1 MREKKWVPNIYQP
14 DDEAAIVK
22 RLEKLAA
29 KGWLLER
36 AGAWGWSLRR
46 VEPAQVRYALT
57 YFPEASV
64 FDPGPTEDQETYA
77 DYCRAAGWEF
87 VTSYGPVQYFRS
99 TRPDPAPIET
109 DEGAKLEAIHRTKTK
124 NTLLASGL
132 VLVVL
137 AIFWSG
143 QLRVLRQTPLSV
155 LSDNVRLAILAV
167 FLILSLCA
175 VIAPVDYLIWYIRS
189 KRSVENGGAC
199 LPSRTW
205 LRSAANILLLS
216 CPAALLGVVLAAAG
230 SVRRGLLVLALLILR
245 FLPYAALWTVF
256 HLLRRRGRDRASVR
270 KGYIIAAVIAWIGI
284 MVLDIAFLDSDILTA
299 PDRQPEQIYVDSDG
313 DSHNLYADDLPVTLE
328 DLGIQVTASDH
339 CSYERNHSASPL
351 VSYTTYEQRAAS
363 EESDLPWLLYGVA
376 DFAWDGMAKE
386 QMERM
391 VYGGPVVMGG
401 QIFILRESNAVE
413 DPRWGA
419 DQTYYKPR
427 TTGKR
432 NGGEWL
438 LRYGNRLVGIRQVGW
453 ELTDERVEILREA
466 LSGQ

>member
-29 KGWLLER
+29 KGWFLER
-36 AGAWGWSLRR
+36 AENWGWTLRR
-46 VEPAQVRYALT
+46 GKPAQVRYAVT
-57 YFPEASV
+57 YFPGASV

-87 VTSYGPVQYFRS
+87 VSSYGPVQYFRS
-99 TRPDPAPIET
+99 DLPDPVPIET
-109 DEGAKLEAIHRTKTK
+109 DQGEKLAAIHRTKTK

-175 VIAPVDYLIWYIRS
+175 VIAPVDYMIWYFRS

-216 CPAALLGVVLAAAG
+216 CPAVLLGVVLAAAG

-284 MVLDIAFLDSDILTA
+284 MVLDIAFLDSDILAA
-299 PDRQPEQIYVDSDG
+299 PGRQPDQIYVDSHG

-328 DLGIQVTASDH
+328 DLGIEVKTTDR
-339 CSYERNHSASPL
+339 CSYRAWNSTSIL
-351 VSYTTYEQRAAS
+351 VSYSTYEQRAAS

-376 DFAWDGMAKE
+376 DFAWEGLARE

-401 QIFILRESNAVE
+401 QIFVLRESNAVE

-419 DQTYYKPR
+419 DQAYFSSSS
-427 TTGKR
+427 
-432 NGGEWL
+432 NDGGEWL
-438 LRYGNRLVGIRQVGW
+438 LRYGDRLVSIRQRGW

>member
-29 KGWLLER
+29 KGWFLER
-36 AGAWGWSLRR
+36 AENWGWTLRR
-46 VEPAQVRYALT
+46 GKPAQVRYAVT
-57 YFPEASV
+57 YFPGASV

-87 VTSYGPVQYFRS
+87 VSSYGPVQYFRS
-99 TRPDPAPIET
+99 DLPDPAPIET
-109 DEGAKLEAIHRTKTK
+109 DQGEKLAAIHRAMTKT
-124 NTLLASGL
+124 TLLVYGL
-132 VLVVL
+132 ALVCALLLL
-137 AIFWSG
+137 AE
-143 QLRVLRQTPLSV
+143 QMQTLRQTPFSV
-155 LSDNVRLAILAV
+155 LSSNGELVFLAV
-167 FLILSLCA
+167 FFVMGLCA
-175 VIAPVDYLIWYIRS
+175 VIVPADYLIWYFRS
-189 KRSVENGGAC
+189 KQSVEDGGAC
-199 LPSRTW
+199 LPGHTW
-205 LRSAANILLLS
+205 LRYVTNITLLL
-216 CPAALLGVVLAAAG
+216 CLAVLLGVVLAAAG

-284 MVLDIAFLDSDILTA
+284 MVLDIAFLDSDILAA
-299 PDRQPEQIYVDSDG
+299 PGRQPDQIYVDSHG

-328 DLGIQVTASDH
+328 DLGIEVKTTDR
-339 CSYERNHSASPL
+339 CSYRAWNSTSIL
-351 VSYTTYEQRAAS
+351 VSYSTYEQRAAS

-376 DFAWDGMAKE
+376 DFAWEGLARE

-401 QIFILRESNAVE
+401 QIFVLRESNAVE

-419 DQTYYKPR
+419 DQAYFSSSS
-427 TTGKR
+427 
-432 NGGEWL
+432 NDGGEWL
-438 LRYGNRLVGIRQVGW
+438 LRYGDRLVGIRQVGW

>member
-29 KGWLLER
+29 KGWFLER
-36 AGAWGWSLRR
+36 AENWGWTLRR
-46 VEPAQVRYALT
+46 GKPAQVRYAVT
-57 YFPEASV
+57 YFPGASV

-87 VTSYGPVQYFRS
+87 VSSYGPVQYFRS
-99 TRPDPAPIET
+99 DLPDPVPIET
-109 DEGAKLEAIHRTKTK
+109 DQGEKLAAIHRTKTK

-175 VIAPVDYLIWYIRS
+175 VIAPMDYLIWYFRS

-230 SVRRGLLVLALLILR
+230 SVRRIALFLVLLVLQ

-284 MVLDIAFLDSDILTA
+284 MVLDIAFLDSDILAA
-299 PDRQPEQIYVDSDG
+299 PGRQPDQIYVDSHG

-328 DLGIQVTASDH
+328 DLGIEVKTTDR
-339 CSYERNHSASPL
+339 CSYRAWNSTSIL
-351 VSYTTYEQRAAS
+351 VSYSTYDQSAEG
-363 EESDLPWLLYGVA
+363 EESDLPWLRYGVA
-376 DFAWDGMAKE
+376 DFAQEWMAETCLDGMVHE
-386 QMERM
+386 ELTRPW
-391 VYGGPVVMGG
+391 GS
-401 QIFILRESNAVE
+401 IFILSPNDSVE
-413 DPRWGA
+413 DSRWGA
-419 DQTYYKPR
+419 DEVYFSPLDEEAG
-427 TTGKR
+427 TGG
-432 NGGEWL
+432 NWT
-438 LRYGNRLVGIRQVGW
+438 LRYGSRLVHFRQRGW
-453 ELTDERVEILREA
+453 KLTDERVEILRGA

>member
-29 KGWLLER
+29 KGWFLER
-36 AGAWGWSLRR
+36 AENWGWTLRR
-46 VEPAQVRYALT
+46 GKPAQVRYAVT
-57 YFPEASV
+57 YFPGASV

-87 VTSYGPVQYFRS
+87 VSSYGPVQYFRS
-99 TRPDPAPIET
+99 DLPDPVPIET
-109 DEGAKLEAIHRTKTK
+109 DQGEKLAAIHRTKTK
-124 NTLLASGL
+124 NTLLASCL

-175 VIAPVDYLIWYIRS
+175 VIAPVDYMIWYFRS

-216 CPAALLGVVLAAAG
+216 CPAVLLGVVLAAAG

-284 MVLDIAFLDSDILTA
+284 MVLDIAFLDSDILAA
-299 PDRQPEQIYVDSDG
+299 PGRQPDQIYVDSHG

-328 DLGIQVTASDH
+328 DLGIEVKTTDR
-339 CSYERNHSASPL
+339 CSYRAWNSTSIL
-351 VSYTTYEQRAAS
+351 VSYSTYEQRAAS

-376 DFAWDGMAKE
+376 DFAWEGLARE

-401 QIFILRESNAVE
+401 QIFVLRESNAVE

-419 DQTYYKPR
+419 DQAYFSSSS
-427 TTGKR
+427 
-432 NGGEWL
+432 NDGGEWL
-438 LRYGNRLVGIRQVGW
+438 LRYGDRLVSIRQRGW

>member
-1 MREKKWVPNIYQP
+1 MREKKWVLNIYQP

-29 KGWLLER
+29 KGWFLER
-36 AGAWGWSLRR
+36 AENWGWTLRR
-46 VEPAQVRYALT
+46 GKPAQVRYAVT
-57 YFPEASV
+57 YFPGASV
-64 FDPGPTEDQETYA
+64 FDPSPTEDQETYA

-87 VTSYGPVQYFRS
+87 VSSYGPVQYFRS
-99 TRPDPAPIET
+99 DLPDPVPIET
-109 DEGAKLEAIHRTKTK
+109 DQGEKLAAIHRAMTKT
-124 NTLLASGL
+124 TLLVYGL
-132 VLVVL
+132 ALVCALLLL
-137 AIFWSG
+137 AE
-143 QLRVLRQTPLSV
+143 QMQTLRQTPFSV
-155 LSDNVRLAILAV
+155 LSSNGELVFLAV
-167 FLILSLCA
+167 FFVMGLCA
-175 VIAPVDYLIWYIRS
+175 VIVPADYLIWYFRS
-189 KRSVENGGAC
+189 KQSVEDGGAC
-199 LPSRTW
+199 LPGHTW
-205 LRSAANILLLS
+205 LRYVTNITLLL
-216 CPAALLGVVLAAAG
+216 CLAVLLGVVLAAAG

-284 MVLDIAFLDSDILTA
+284 MVLDIAFLDSDILAA
-299 PDRQPEQIYVDSDG
+299 PGRQPDQIYVDSHG

-453 ELTDERVEILREA
+453 ELTDERVEILRGA

>member
-1 MREKKWVPNIYQP
+1 MREKKWVLNIYQP

-29 KGWLLER
+29 KGWFLER
-36 AGAWGWSLRR
+36 ADNWGWTLRR
-46 VEPAQVRYALT
+46 GKPAQVRYAVT
-57 YFPEASV
+57 YFPGASV

-87 VTSYGPVQYFRS
+87 VSSYGPVQYFRS
-99 TRPDPAPIET
+99 DLPDPAPIET
-109 DEGAKLEAIHRTKTK
+109 DERAKLEAIHRTKTK

-175 VIAPVDYLIWYIRS
+175 VIAPMDYLIWYFRS

-199 LPSRTW
+199 LPGHTW
-205 LRSAANILLLS
+205 LRYTANILLLS
-216 CPAALLGVVLAAAG
+216 CLAALLAVVLTSTG
-230 SVRRGLLVLALLILR
+230 TLHRGLLAFGALVLSLLP
-245 FLPYAALWTVF
+245 FAALYVAFRWIK
-256 HLLRRRGRDRASVR
+256 RRGKDKTSVR
-270 KGYIIAAVIAWIGI
+270 KRYIIAVLIAWVAINILQYNIGY
-284 MVLDIAFLDSDILTA
+284 SDILTA

-453 ELTDERVEILREA
+453 EPTDERVEILREA